1 MVVYWFWK
9 TMLIRFCPSQKIYIR
24 HLQFRSLPISSKMMY
39 LRFFIISGII
49 ISFLASWSSVSAKN
63 EENNE
68 RQSVVTDSWAR
79 LPLQIKQDKDT
90 SETDG
95 NKSGK
100 ISQKTNLSEKTNLS
114 GSVDTW
120 STFENNDSEK
130 RKVEIRLKREI
141 NSYII
146 ESYKA
151 QWNKII
157 KDLSI
162 KLTKAIPEESE
173 RKLAYEKIQDS
184 LKSRLEKTEDL
195 EGSDSKKEILQEFL
209 KHLIQ
214 LLDKKID
221 EIEK

>member
-1 MVVYWFWK
+1 
-9 TMLIRFCPSQKIYIR
+9 
-24 HLQFRSLPISSKMMY
+24 MMY

-90 SETDG
+90 PDSDG